1 MSFSG
6 MVKEELSRQ
15 ISTARHCR
23 IAEIAALLSAC
34 GKMTAA
40 GILRFQTEN
49 DAVVRKYFTFVQKT
63 FNIETEIAIRE
74 SRQMKKGNVYYVEIA
89 DPGQVETVLQGTKL
103 SVNEGDGETLYTE
116 NALLTQQSCCKR
128 AFIRGA
134 FLASGSISDPE
145 KGYHFEIVT
154 QDERKAAHLQEIICS
169 FQIDAKIVLRKKSY
183 VVYVKEGAQ
192 IVDML
197 AIMEANV
204 ALMNLENIRI
214 LKEMRNSVNRKVNC
228 ETANINKTV
237 NAAVKQIED
246 IRLIEQKKGF
256 HNLNEGLAEIA
267 ELRLQYPEA
276 TLKELGMMLN
286 PQVGKSGVN
295 HRLRKLSEIAD
306 ELRMNEEEFIMIKK
320 PITIHL
326 STGLEARPVAQLV
339 QVASQFNSEIY
350 VEIGRKKVNAKSIMG
365 MMTLGL
371 DAGEEITLSANGEDE
386 EDAMKSIENYL
397 SNQ

>member
-15 ISTARHCR
+15 ISMARHCR
-23 IAEIAALLSAC
+23 IAETAALLSAC
-34 GKMTAA
+34 GKITSK
-40 GILRFQTEN
+40 GILHFQTEN
-49 DAVVRKYFTFVQKT
+49 YAVIRKYFTLLTKT
-63 FNIETEIAIRE
+63 FNIETAIAIRE
-74 SRQMKKGNVYYVEIA
+74 SCQMKKAKIYFVEIA
-89 DPGQVETVLQGTKL
+89 DPAQIETVLQGTKL
-103 SVNEGDGETLYTE
+103 SVDKHNRETLQAD
-116 NALLTQQSCCKR
+116 NGLVTQQSCCKR

-145 KGYHFEIVT
+145 KGYHLEIVCSE
-154 QDERKAAHLQEIICS
+154 ERKAEQLQELIRS
-169 FQIDAKIVLRKKSY
+169 FDIDAKIVMRKKSH

-197 AIMEANV
+197 AVMEANV
-204 ALMNLENIRI
+204 SLMNLENIRI
-214 LKEMRNSVNRKVNC
+214 VKEMRNSVNRKVNC

-237 NAAVKQIED
+237 NAAVKQTED
-246 IRLIEQKKGF
+246 IRLIEQKMGF

-306 ELRMNEEEFIMIKK
+306 GLRVNEED
-320 PITIHL
+320 L
-326 STGLEARPVAQLV
+326 L
-339 QVASQFNSEIY
+339 
-350 VEIGRKKVNAKSIMG
+350 
-365 MMTLGL
+365 
-371 DAGEEITLSANGEDE
+371 
-386 EDAMKSIENYL
+386 
-397 SNQ
+397 

>member
-1 MSFSG
+1 MSFSSG
-6 MVKEELSRQ
+6 VKDELSRHQ
-15 ISTARHCR
+15 TLARHCQ
-23 IAEIAALLSAC
+23 IAEIAAIISMC
-34 GKMTAA
+34 GGVSISEKDHYSLK
-40 GILRFQTEN
+40 IQTEN
-49 DAVVRKYFTFVQKT
+49 VYVARKYFTLLKKA
-63 FNIETEIAIRE
+63 FNIEVEVSIRQGTFSKGSRTYTVVVLNHEDAIRILKAA
-74 SRQMKKGNVYYVEIA
+74 RLFNADMEIEEQFSIS
-89 DPGQVETVLQGTKL
+89 DNLVIQKT
-103 SVNEGDGETLYTE
+103 
-116 NALLTQQSCCKR
+116 CCRR

-134 FLASGSISDPE
+134 FLAAGSISDPQ
-145 KGYHFEIVT
+145 KFYHFEIVC
-154 QDERKAAHLQEIICS
+154 QDEAKAENLRDIIHT

-237 NAAVKQIED
+237 SAAVKQIED
-246 IRLIEQKKGF
+246 IRLIKEKTGL

-276 TLKELGMMLN
+276 TLKELGMMLS

-306 ELRMNEEEFIMIKK
+306 ELRTNEEEV
-320 PITIHL
+320 L
-326 STGLEARPVAQLV
+326 
-339 QVASQFNSEIY
+339 
-350 VEIGRKKVNAKSIMG
+350 
-365 MMTLGL
+365 
-371 DAGEEITLSANGEDE
+371 
-386 EDAMKSIENYL
+386 
-397 SNQ
+397 

>member
-6 MVKEELSRQ
+6 KVKEELSRQ
-15 ISTARHCR
+15 ISSARHCR
-23 IAEIAALLSAC
+23 IAETAALLSAC
-34 GKMTAA
+34 GRITSN
-40 GILRFQTEN
+40 GSLRLQTEN
-49 DAVVRKYFTFVQKT
+49 AAVVRKGFTLLQKT
-63 FNIETEIAIRE
+63 FNIDTEIIVRE
-74 SRQMKKGNVYYVEIA
+74 SRQMKKGNVYFVEIK
-89 DPGQVETVLQGTKL
+89 DTEKIQNILQGTKL
-103 SVNEGDGETLYTE
+103 SVSREDGEALCSDNTLV
-116 NALLTQQSCCKR
+116 TQQSCCKR

-145 KGYHFEIVT
+145 KGYHFEIVCSD
-154 QDERKAAHLQEIICS
+154 QAEQLQELIRS

-192 IVDML
+192 IVDIL
-197 AIMEANV
+197 AVMEANV

-237 NAAVKQIED
+237 SAAVKQIED
-246 IRLIEQKKGF
+246 IRLIERRVGF
-256 HNLNEGLAEIA
+256 YSLNEGLAEIA

-306 ELRMNEEEFIMIKK
+306 ELRNDKEE
-320 PITIHL
+320 L
-326 STGLEARPVAQLV
+326 L
-339 QVASQFNSEIY
+339 
-350 VEIGRKKVNAKSIMG
+350 
-365 MMTLGL
+365 
-371 DAGEEITLSANGEDE
+371 
-386 EDAMKSIENYL
+386 
-397 SNQ
+397 